1 MDSNTAGAAFNFTRC
16 GVKDISRPLSDLE
29 KYPAIKIKISKGF
42 SFANLDTE
50 YEFEEQRSQFF
61 QEHETKDDYM
71 EGREGM
77 DLINVDFKEY
87 VIAFKD
93 PNNLPWYVSRAVFW
107 VGSLILLSWPLRAI
121 IEFKTAH
128 LHYHIHKL
136 FGSNYLGSE
145 HCPGLISRVST
156 MNSTEFEMSIR
167 NNNVIV
173 PSYSEAMLVDIYEQQ
188 QRNYGAIKAYPSKFP
203 RSLTNAT
210 LAGRSSWRTTT
221 PTVMMNKV
229 KKFKSCN
236 VLENIESSDLL
247 LRSGSFRYHVRQ
259 LVRERGR
266 QQTKT
271 TLSLSHC
278 NIPGSLSNENVIQNN
293 CSIGTS
299 EGLTSASICYYHCIE
314 TPNIGTLSCDGAISR
329 LNEAR
334 CNDLDVQIIT
344 SMRSNLP
351 NRHLRSPLRLSKSG
365 PVSDSTGLDIL
376 NQIPPL
382 PVHGSSVESLSNIPA
397 VNSPP
402 TPFNSEC
409 YNVNKRIFPRTPTTS
424 PPKSTPSSPPAYE
437 EAIKM
442 RQISPSLISQ
452 PALISVGQAAEIGFT
467 GKSSSVLSA
476 PSTTV
481 TTARPGRDDKGST
494 NVVLVAGSIDS
505 EIDSGESAQLSE
517 INNGDSKDN
526 NCHLQPT
533 SNLEGG
539 KCNTNLLASRH
550 LQQQLL
556 SNKLKPLPRVSQIV
570 HSDAEDSDIG
580 CLHGTHSEFIDSD
593 NVPGSAAYLS
603 NRTSQLRSFQIGSIS
618 SLAASLIAQDG
629 ISDPATSLNQRLNRS
644 TPSASVSSTAVTQSR
659 ASRLRTCSGN
669 RMETSV

>member
-278 NIPGSLSNENVIQNN
+278 NIPGSLINENVIQNT

-299 EGLTSASICYYHCIE
+299 EGLTSASVCYYHCIE

-329 LNEAR
+329 LDEAR

-476 PSTTV
+476 PSRTV

-494 NVVLVAGSIDS
+494 NVVLVARSIDS

-659 ASRLRTCSGN
+659 ASRLRTCSGK